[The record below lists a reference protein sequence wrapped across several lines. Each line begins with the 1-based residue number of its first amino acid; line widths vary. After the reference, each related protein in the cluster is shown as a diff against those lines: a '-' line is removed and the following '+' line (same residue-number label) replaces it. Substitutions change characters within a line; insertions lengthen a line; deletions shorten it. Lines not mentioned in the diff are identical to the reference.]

1 MLDGVLKE
9 TKLMMDGALTAM
21 QGHIGRLRTGRAS
34 LTMLDGIKV
43 DYYGT
48 LSPLNQIATLAV
60 PEPRLITI
68 QPWEA
73 NLIPAIEKAI
83 EKANIGLNPSSD
95 GKLIRLPIPQLTE
108 ERRKDIVKHLKSYGE
123 ECRVS
128 VRQARKEANDSLKKF
143 QKDSIISE
151 DEFHKGC
158 DSIQKL
164 TDEYIEKVDKILA
177 NKEKDI
183 LTV

>member
-1 MLDGVLKE
+1 MPDHILVQ
-9 TKLMMDGALTAM
+9 TKTKMENAVGALQSHLAK
-21 QGHIGRLRTGRAS
+21 LRTGRAS
-34 LTMLDGIKV
+34 LALLDGIKV

-48 LSPLNQIATLAV
+48 LSPLNQVAVLAV

-73 NLIPAIEKAI
+73 GMIQPIEKAI
-83 EKANIGLNPSSD
+83 EKANVGLNPAND

-108 ERRKDIVKHLKSYGE
+108 ERRREIVKQLKGMAE

-128 VRQARKEANDSLKKF
+128 IRHARKEGLDEVKKIKNAS
-143 QKDSIISE
+143 QISE
-151 DEFHKGC
+151 DESKRQN
-158 DSIQKL
+158 DAVQRL
-164 TDEYIEKVDKILA
+164 TDDYIKKIDQIVA

-183 LTV
+183 MTV